1 MARKV
6 HDTLSQQLY
15 MERPRVVTDVRITAD
30 HGVSDVCVQTGE
42 VFSPQFVRDRAALRR
57 LSDVSD
63 GDQQQ
68 QPQKRTGLALNP
80 SSQLVYEDLSG
91 ILGLKRMNSESSSE
105 LSSMP
110 ANAYAAERDNKV
122 YPNNTSKYQWE
133 YSATGQA
140 SGAYADEINRGVQF
154 DPSTLALHAMESPHS
169 CYPCGAGLGDFPV
182 TGKMKFLCSFGGR
195 ILPRPNDGK
204 LRYVGGE
211 TRIISIRKNISCEQL
226 IRKTYAVCKYVHTI
240 KYQLPGED
248 LDSLISVCSDED
260 LHHMIEEYHELESA
274 GSSQRLRIILVSTND
289 CCESPT
295 SIEGRVVQPI
305 DVDYQYVAAVNGM
318 LDPSLQRSSSGQSFT
333 SQTSQVGTISD
344 PSPNFC
350 TVSSHATDLKDANSP
365 IPNLAGM
372 FPRPGGQLLIPIQTP
387 RKSLNQT
394 PIFSPVTVIQKDFKN
409 VDPTYAE
416 DARNFTPFV
425 AEKRPCDTVYYVDA
439 MGRHNNL
446 YHGSPLMN
454 YHHDKS
460 TVEADEKYKAHDV
473 HFPQSSSEHF
483 VPATYW
489 DQSDTHSIKTLLKER
504 AVNYEQ
510 LYLDAEYLMQL
521 RSGTTHMRQTM
532 MHSHSEPLLKE
543 QDQKLKHGGAYPLN
557 SFNDSDQLYS
567 MAISSSFQ
575 DFQTIWK
582 QRVGGEF
589 QDAKYEKHGT
599 LASGSENEG
608 YEECNFDEKK
618 VNFNGRIYVPSL
630 NGDEKYKYLQH
641 VDYQQNGYPPL
652 EARSLGGR
660 TSAERGFE
668 LEKSTDVV
676 DGPSLIYHLETTVPK
691 VFEERQYSVEDQRTT
706 SDIVRSQP
714 FSCASSDLLPL
725 TTQALC
731 DRKII
736 NQEPTWDSSA
746 LGRDVSLSDE
756 NFVTC
761 NYRKVADHSRKKSN
775 LDDSLFI
782 KSSNSDDFHSNEDVG
797 LAVIVEDVTHS
808 IPPDIPLASGVIPRV
823 ENEAS
828 DDSPSSR
835 GHDAHI
841 PSTETD
847 HEDADSILSS
857 RDESMSEAAIAEIEA
872 GIYGLQII
880 KNEDLEELQEL
891 GSGTFGTVF
900 HGKWRGTD
908 VAIKRIKKSCFSGSF
923 SEQERLTRDFWR
935 EARILSTLHHP
946 NVLAFYGV
954 VPDGPDGTLA
964 TVTEYMVNGSLRHVL
979 LRKDR
984 VLDRRKR
991 LMIAMDAAFGME
1003 YLHLKNIVHFDLKC
1017 DNLLV
1022 NLRDPE
1028 RPICKVGDFGLSR
1041 IKRNTLVSGGVRG
1054 TLPWMAP
1061 ELLDSGS
1068 SKVSEKVDVFSFGI
1082 AMWEILTGEEP
1093 YANMH
1098 CGAIIGGIVSNTLR
1112 PPIPK
1117 RCDTEWKKLME
1128 DCWSPEPAAR
1138 PSFTEI
1144 TNRLRSM
1151 SIALQIRKRPNVGSR

>member
-1 MARKV
+1 MAREV
-6 HDTLSQQLY
+6 HGVLSQQLY
-15 MERPRVVTDVRITAD
+15 MERPSVVSDVRITAD
-30 HGVSDVCVQTGE
+30 HSVSDVCVQTGE
-42 VFSPQFVRDRAALRR
+42 VFSPQFMRDRVALRR
-57 LSDVSD
+57 FSDMSD

-68 QPQKRTGLALNP
+68 QQQKRKGFGFNP
-80 SSQLVYEDLSG
+80 SNQLVYEDLSG

-105 LSSMP
+105 MSSTPMT
-110 ANAYAAERDNKV
+110 AYAAEKDNKV
-122 YPNNTSKYQWE
+122 YPNTTSKCQWE
-133 YSATGQA
+133 YNNGTGQA
-140 SGAYADEINRGVQF
+140 SAAYADETNRGVQIG
-154 DPSTLALHAMESPHS
+154 PMMSALYPLDSPHS
-169 CYPCGAGLGDFPV
+169 CYPCGAGFGDFSAND
-182 TGKMKFLCSFGGR
+182 KMKFLCSFGGR

-204 LRYVGGE
+204 LRYVAGE
-211 TRIISIRKNISCEQL
+211 TRIISIRKNISYEEL
-226 IRKTYAVCKYVHTI
+226 TKKTYAVCKYAHTI

-260 LHHMIEEYHELESA
+260 LHHMIEEYQELENA
-274 GSSQRLRIILVSTND
+274 EGSQRLRIFLISSND
-289 CCESPT
+289 CSESPT
-295 SIEGRVVQPI
+295 SIEGRVVPPI
-305 DVDYQYVAAVNGM
+305 DVDYQYVAAVNGI

-333 SQTSQVGTISD
+333 SQNSQVGAISD
-344 PSPNFC
+344 HSPNFR
-350 TVSSHATDLKDANSP
+350 TDSSHATDVKDVSSLM
-365 IPNLAGM
+365 PNLMGM
-372 FPRPGGQLLIPIQTP
+372 LPRPGGQLLNPIQVP
-387 RKSLNQT
+387 RKSLNQS
-394 PIFSPVTVIQKDFKN
+394 PLISPVTVMQKDFRN
-409 VDPTYAE
+409 VDATYAE
-416 DARNFTPFV
+416 DARNFSPIV
-425 AEKRPCDTVYYVDA
+425 SGKHPCDSVYYVDA
-439 MGRHNNL
+439 MGRHNYL

-454 YHHDKS
+454 YYHEKS
-460 TVEADEKYKAHDV
+460 TAETDETYKVLNV
-473 HFPQSSSEHF
+473 HFPRSSSEDF
-483 VPATYW
+483 VPAPIW
-489 DQSDTHSIKTLLKER
+489 GLSDTHPMKTMLKER

-510 LYLDAEYLMQL
+510 LCSDAEYLMQL
-521 RSGTTHMRQTM
+521 RSGTTHMGQRII
-532 MHSHSEPLLKE
+532 HSHSEPLLLE
-543 QDQKLKHGGAYPLN
+543 QDQKPNHGGPYPLT
-557 SFNDSDQLYS
+557 SFNDSDQSPSLA
-567 MAISSSFQ
+567 MSSSLQ
-575 DFQTIWK
+575 DLPTLWK
-582 QRVGGEF
+582 QRDGVEF
-589 QDAKYEKHGT
+589 QYAKYENHRK
-599 LASGSENEG
+599 LASGSDNET
-608 YEECNFDEKK
+608 YEECNFDGKK
-618 VNFNGRIYVPSL
+618 NNFNGIIYAPSL
-630 NGDEKYKYLQH
+630 NDEEKYRYLQH
-641 VDYQQNGYPPL
+641 AGYRQNGCPPKEVQNL
-652 EARSLGGR
+652 RGRS
-660 TSAERGFE
+660 SAERGIE
-668 LEKSTDVV
+668 LENSADTT
-676 DGPSLIYHLETTVPK
+676 GAPSLVYHFERTAPK
-691 VFEERQYSVEDQRTT
+691 DFEESQYSTKDQPTT

-714 FSCASSDLLPL
+714 LSCTSSDLLPH
-725 TTQALC
+725 TIQAF
-731 DRKII
+731 DDVKII
-736 NQEPTWDSSA
+736 NQKPTWDSSA
-746 LGRDVSLSDE
+746 SGIEISLGDE

-761 NYRKVADHSRKKSN
+761 HYCKVAAHSRRKSN
-775 LDDSLFI
+775 CDDAISHSDDS
-782 KSSNSDDFHSNEDVG
+782 HGNEDED

-808 IPPDIPLASGVIPRV
+808 LPPDIPLASGIVPRV

-828 DDSPSSR
+828 DEFPSSR
-835 GHDAHI
+835 GNDAL
-841 PSTETD
+841 SSSSETD

-880 KNEDLEELQEL
+880 KDADLEELQEL

-979 LRKDR
+979 LRKDK

-991 LMIAMDAAFGME
+991 LIIAMDAAFGME

-1061 ELLDSGS
+1061 ELLDSTS

-1117 RCDTEWKKLME
+1117 RCDPEWKKLME
-1128 DCWSPEPAAR
+1128 ECWSPEPAAR

-1151 SIALQIRKRPNVGSR
+1151 SVALQIRKRPNVASR